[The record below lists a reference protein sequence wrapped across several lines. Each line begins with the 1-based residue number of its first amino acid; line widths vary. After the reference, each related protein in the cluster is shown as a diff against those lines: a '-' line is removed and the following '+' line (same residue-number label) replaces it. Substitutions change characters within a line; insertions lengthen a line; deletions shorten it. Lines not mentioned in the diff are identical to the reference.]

1 MDTLPLDTSLQSFLA
16 QNILNIVFI
25 IVVGSKA
32 LIGGTSDLRTR
43 LIGVFF
49 ILAVLYIGHLVDVE
63 WYTQA
68 ITFAWYVTIAIAL
81 RVIALKVFYLLIDL
95 ND

>member
-1 MDTLPLDTSLQSFLA
+1 LEARRICGPGSSASFLYWP
-16 QNILNIVFI
+16 
-25 IVVGSKA
+25 
-32 LIGGTSDLRTR
+32 
-43 LIGVFF
+43 FF
-49 ILAVLYIGHLVDVE
+49 IFGHLVDVE